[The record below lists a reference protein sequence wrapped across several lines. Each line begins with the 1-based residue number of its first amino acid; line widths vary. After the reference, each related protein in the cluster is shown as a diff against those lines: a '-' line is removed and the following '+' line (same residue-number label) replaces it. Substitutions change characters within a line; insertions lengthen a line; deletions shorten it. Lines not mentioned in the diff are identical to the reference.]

1 MLAFIRSTY
10 FQGLL
15 DSFQTGVI
23 LFNDA
28 GRAYAVNEALPG
40 LLGVSREH
48 LSRSTWDAFFLL
60 LGLNEDLEEY
70 LEAAGPL
77 DRPRALEPVDFDFEH
92 PDGRTLRLSL
102 SRSLLVDYDKLFG
115 ITVQVA
121 DMTGVFELHE
131 REKRM
136 LEENRLLQR
145 HRAQGLQKLS
155 MAVAHQI
162 RNPLMTVGGFSD
174 LLLRRLPQASAEAG
188 LVAPILD
195 SARRL
200 EAVVEAVS
208 TFAGVRVGQM
218 RSTPLARLAREAL
231 EQAAALLPAQAAQA
245 RLRTPDEAAA
255 VTTDPDLL
263 RRALFE
269 LMRNS
274 LEAAAGPCLMELRL
288 GQGEET
294 WILEFAD
301 NGPGVAEE
309 HRPYVFDPFYSTR
322 PLSVGMGLPMAE
334 RIAHEH
340 GGTMDLSC
348 PPGGGC
354 LVRLYLPRNPRAA
367 EHISP

>member
-40 LLGVSREH
+40 LLGTSREH
-48 LSRSTWDAFFLL
+48 LAHSTWDAFFLL
-60 LGLNEDLEEY
+60 LGLNEDLDEY

-77 DRPRALEPVDFDFEH
+77 DRPRPLPAVDFGYEH
-92 PDGRTLRLSL
+92 PDGRSMRLSL
-102 SRSLLVDYDKLFG
+102 SRSLLVDYGKLFG

-174 LLLRRLPQASAEAG
+174 LLLRRLPRASAEAG
-188 LVAPILD
+188 LVIPILD

-200 EAVVEAVS
+200 EAVVGAVS
-208 TFAGVRVGQM
+208 AFAAVRIGTL
-218 RSTPLARLAREAL
+218 RNAPLARLAREAM
-231 EQAAALLPAQAAQA
+231 EQAANLLPTQAARA
-245 RLRTPDEAAA
+245 RLKTPEEGA
-255 VTTDPDLL
+255 VVLADPELL
-263 RRALFE
+263 RRVLFE
-269 LMRNS
+269 LTRNS
-274 LEAAAGPCLMELRL
+274 LEAADGPCLMELKL
-288 GQGEET
+288 EPGLET
-294 WILEFAD
+294 WTLEFSD

-334 RIAHEH
+334 RICQEH
-340 GGTMDLSC
+340 GGAMDLSC
-348 PPGGGC
+348 PAGGGC
-354 LVRLYLPRNPRAA
+354 VVRLYLPRDPAA
-367 EHISP
+367 SAHVSP

>member
-28 GRAYAVNEALPG
+28 GRAYAVNDALPG
-40 LLGVSREH
+40 LLGTSREH

-60 LGLNEDLEEY
+60 LGLNEDLNEY
-70 LEAAGPL
+70 LDAAGPL
-77 DRPRALEPVDFDFEH
+77 DRPKPLEPVDFDYEH

-102 SRSLLVDYDKLFG
+102 TRSLLVDYDKLFG
-115 ITVQVA
+115 ITVQVS
-121 DMTGVFELHE
+121 DMTGLHDLHE

-174 LLLRRLPQASAEAG
+174 LLLRKLPQSSVEAG

-200 EAVVEAVS
+200 EAVVGAVS
-208 TFAGVRVGQM
+208 AFAAVRVD
-218 RSTPLARLAREAL
+218 RVRNASLARLAREAL
-231 EQAAALLPAQAAQA
+231 EQAAALLPSQAAKA
-245 RLRTPDEAAA
+245 KLTTPEEGAA
-255 VTTDPDLL
+255 VPADPELL

-269 LMRNS
+269 LTRNS
-274 LEAAAGPCLMELRL
+274 LEAANGHCAMTLRL
-288 GQGEET
+288 AQDAES
-294 WILEFAD
+294 WIVEFAD

-309 HRPYVFDPFYSTR
+309 HRPYIFDPFYSTR
-322 PLSVGMGLPMAE
+322 PLSIGMGLPMAE
-334 RIAHEH
+334 RICQEH
-340 GGTMDLSC
+340 GGAMNLSC
-348 PPGGGC
+348 PPEGGC
-354 LVRLYLPRNPRAA
+354 VARLYLPRDLRTS
-367 EHISP
+367 EHVSP

>member
-40 LLGVSREH
+40 LLGTSREH
-48 LSRSTWDAFFLL
+48 LAHSTWDAFFLL
-60 LGLNEDLEEY
+60 LGLNEDLDEY

-77 DRPRALEPVDFDFEH
+77 DRPRPLPAVDFGYEH
-92 PDGRTLRLSL
+92 PDGRSMRLSL
-102 SRSLLVDYDKLFG
+102 SRSLLVDYGKLFG

-174 LLLRRLPQASAEAG
+174 LLLRRLPRASAEAG
-188 LVAPILD
+188 LVI
-195 SARRL
+195 
-200 EAVVEAVS
+200 
-208 TFAGVRVGQM
+208 
-218 RSTPLARLAREAL
+218 PLLASRAKRKSSN
-231 EQAAALLPAQAAQA
+231 PS
-245 RLRTPDEAAA
+245 
-255 VTTDPDLL
+255 
-263 RRALFE
+263 RRALKPASPPSP
-269 LMRNS
+269 RRR
-274 LEAAAGPCLMELRL
+274 PC
-288 GQGEET
+288 
-294 WILEFAD
+294 
-301 NGPGVAEE
+301 P
-309 HRPYVFDPFYSTR
+309 
-322 PLSVGMGLPMAE
+322 
-334 RIAHEH
+334 
-340 GGTMDLSC
+340 
-348 PPGGGC
+348 
-354 LVRLYLPRNPRAA
+354 NPRTRSKA
-367 EHISP
+367 SRRPGSRPPSNSRPPRLKGSRR

>member
-28 GRAYAVNEALPG
+28 GRAYAVNGALPD
-40 LLGVSREH
+40 LLGVSRER

-77 DRPRALEPVDFDFEH
+77 GQPRPLEPVDFDFEH

-121 DMTGVFELHE
+121 DMTGMFELHE

-188 LVAPILD
+188 LVGPILD

-200 EAVVEAVS
+200 EAVVGAVS
-208 TFAGVRVGQM
+208 AFAAVRVGHV
-218 RSTPLARLAREAL
+218 RSAPLARLAREAL
-231 EQAAALLPAQAAQA
+231 EQAAGLLPAPAARA
-245 RLRTPDEAAA
+245 RLKTPEEGAA
-255 VTTDPDLL
+255 VTADPDLL

-269 LMRNS
+269 IIRNS
-274 LEAAAGPCLMELRL
+274 LEASEGACFMELHL
-288 GQGEET
+288 EQGVEA

-322 PLSVGMGLPMAE
+322 PLSIGMGLPMAE
-334 RIAHEH
+334 RICQEH
-340 GGTMDLSC
+340 GGAMELSC
-348 PPGGGC
+348 PAGGGC
-354 LVRLYLPRNPRAA
+354 LVRLFLPRVPQVV